1 MVFPWVSRFFPW
13 FSPGFSVLHFPPRP
27 GDVVAVEVEGIGR
40 LENTMLGGRGQSA
53 IIRGDYNGIIIINMI
68 IYTMGNMGNMGYMC

>member
-1 MVFPWVSRFFPW
+1 MVFPWFSQGFPMVFAIFPLVFPW
-13 FSPGFSVLHFPPRP
+13 FWRPKHSPPRP

-53 IIRGDYNGIIIINMI
+53 IISGDY
-68 IYTMGNMGNMGYMC
+68 Y